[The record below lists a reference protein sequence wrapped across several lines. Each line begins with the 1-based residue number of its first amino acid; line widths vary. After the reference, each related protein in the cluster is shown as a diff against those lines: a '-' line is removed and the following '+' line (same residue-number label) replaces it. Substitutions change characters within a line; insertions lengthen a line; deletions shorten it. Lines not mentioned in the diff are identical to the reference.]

1 MTIAIRRRYDSVC
14 CFYLI
19 ENSSHHSSEIAVIV
33 ATPRRRTIS
42 TQSSMGKNLRQPT
55 HHVEL
60 IIRTHIGDVG
70 HAV

>member
-19 ENSSHHSSEIAVIV
+19 ENSSHHLFEIAVVV

-42 TQSSMGKNLRQPT
+42 TQSGMAKISGSYFGSRPIM
-55 HHVEL
+55 
-60 IIRTHIGDVG
+60 
-70 HAV
+70 